1 MAEALLRVEA
11 LDAAYDAV
19 QVVWGLNLQVQAGT
33 VTSLI
38 GSNGAGK
45 TTTMNVIAGT
55 LPARRGEIIFRGEDI
70 TTKPPDLRVGMRLSL
85 IPEQRQLWPRMT
97 VEENLLLGAFP
108 RRLRGKAK
116 KNLKNIYE
124 MFPRLGERRKQH
136 AGTLSGGEQ
145 QMCAIGRGL
154 MAEPLLLMLDEP
166 SLGLAPMLVE
176 EIFHYVRVIAAR
188 GVTILLAAQN
198 ANYALQFSD
207 YSYVLE
213 SGRIALEGRSEKLRC
228 DDHVRRA
235 YMRSEEHTSEL
246 QSQSNLVCRLLLEKK
261 KQKNKNLQ
269 QSPPAF
275 ALSHYDVINHR
286 HRLTLIRGPLST
298 TTTMLCVIP
307 CNDPQAVDNL
317 LKER

>member
-55 LPARRGEIIFRGEDI
+55 LPAQRGEIIFRGEDI
-70 TTKPPDLRVGMRLSL
+70 TTKSPHFRVGMRLSL

-116 KNLKNIYE
+116 ENLKNIYE
-124 MFPRLGERRKQH
+124 MFPRLGERRKQY

-166 SLGLAPMLVE
+166 SLGLAPMLVD

-207 YSYVLE
+207 YSYVME

-235 YMRSEEHTSEL
+235 YMGAAS
-246 QSQSNLVCRLLLEKK
+246 
-261 KQKNKNLQ
+261 
-269 QSPPAF
+269 
-275 ALSHYDVINHR
+275 
-286 HRLTLIRGPLST
+286 
-298 TTTMLCVIP
+298 
-307 CNDPQAVDNL
+307 
-317 LKER
+317 

>member
-19 QVVWGLNLQVQAGT
+19 QVVWGLDLQVQAGT

-70 TTKPPDLRVGMRLSL
+70 TTKPPHLRVGMRLSL

-116 KNLKNIYE
+116 ENLKNIYE

-235 YMRSEEHTSEL
+235 YMGAAS
-246 QSQSNLVCRLLLEKK
+246 
-261 KQKNKNLQ
+261 
-269 QSPPAF
+269 
-275 ALSHYDVINHR
+275 
-286 HRLTLIRGPLST
+286 
-298 TTTMLCVIP
+298 
-307 CNDPQAVDNL
+307 
-317 LKER
+317 

>member
-70 TTKPPDLRVGMRLSL
+70 TTKPPHLRVGMRLSL

-116 KNLKNIYE
+116 ENLKNIYE

-235 YMRSEEHTSEL
+235 YMGAAS
-246 QSQSNLVCRLLLEKK
+246 
-261 KQKNKNLQ
+261 
-269 QSPPAF
+269 
-275 ALSHYDVINHR
+275 
-286 HRLTLIRGPLST
+286 
-298 TTTMLCVIP
+298 
-307 CNDPQAVDNL
+307 
-317 LKER
+317 